1 MTLFVFLYSCL
12 CFNSYLAPLMP
23 ALAFELLKTDSGSAA
38 RAGKITTDH
47 GVIETPIFMPVG
59 TIGSV
64 KAVSQHQ
71 LKQDVN
77 AQIILGNTYHLY
89 LRPGMET
96 MQAAGG
102 LHRFMNWDRP
112 ILTDSGGF
120 QVFSLAANRKINEE
134 GVMFQSHIDGSKHL
148 FTPEKVMDIERNI
161 GADIMMAF
169 DECPPANS
177 TYKYALDSMKLT
189 HRWLDRCFTHFNATP
204 DKWGH
209 TQNLFP
215 IVQGA
220 VYHDL
225 RKESCEYIASKGATG
240 NAIGGLSVGEPE
252 PVMYE
257 ICQLC
262 CENLP
267 QNKPRYLMGVGT
279 PWNILECI
287 GLGIDMFDC
296 VMPTRNGRNAMLF
309 TTKGIINID
318 NKKWETDFSP
328 IDDGLDSEVGH
339 YYNKAYVRHLF
350 KAGEIL
356 GLTIASLQN
365 LAFYLWLV
373 KEARKHILQGDFKS
387 WKDEIIPVLKTRL

>member
-1 MTLFVFLYSCL
+1 
-12 CFNSYLAPLMP
+12 MP
-23 ALAFELLKTDSGSAA
+23 ALQFQLEKNDTQSAA
-38 RAGKITTDH
+38 RAGTITTDH
-47 GVIETPIFMPVG
+47 GTIQTPIFMPVG

-64 KAVSQHQ
+64 KAVTQQQ
-71 LKQDVN
+71 LRDPIK

-89 LRPGMET
+89 LRPGMQVMEK
-96 MQAAGG
+96 AGG
-102 LHRFMNWDRP
+102 LHQFMNWDRP

-120 QVFSLAANRKINEE
+120 QVFSLAGNRKINEE

-148 FTPEKVMDIERNI
+148 FTPEKVMDIERTI

-169 DECPPANS
+169 DECPPANAE
-177 TYKYALDSMKLT
+177 YKYALNSMNLT
-189 HRWLDRCFTHFNATP
+189 HRWLDRCFTHFTATP
-204 DKWGH
+204 DKYGH

-220 VYHDL
+220 VHHDL
-225 RKESCEYIASKGATG
+225 RKASCDYIASKEATG

-267 QNKPRYLMGVGT
+267 TQKPRYLMGVGT

-287 GLGIDMFDC
+287 ALGVDMFDC

-309 TTKGIINID
+309 TSKGIINID
-318 NKKWETDFSP
+318 NKKWEYDFSP
-328 IDDGLDSEVGH
+328 IDDGIDCEWSH
-339 YYNKAYVRHLF
+339 YYSKAYVRHLF

-356 GLTIASLQN
+356 GLTIASVQN

-373 KEARKHILQGDFKS
+373 KEARKHIQQGDFLA
-387 WKDEIIPVLKTRL
+387 WKNEMVPVLKTRL